1 MQCMKNRIRLPFNVW
16 AGITGG
22 CLTGP
27 YLIPERLDVRK
38 YLIFLQ
44 EVLPELLVDEI
55 RQRMW
60 FQDDEALITLNEKLG
75 SI

>member
-1 MQCMKNRIRLPFNVW
+1 MQYMKNRIRLPFNAW
-16 AGITGG
+16 AGITGD
-22 CLTGP
+22 CLAGP

-44 EVLPELLVDEI
+44 EVLPELLVDKI
-55 RQRMW
+55 RRRMW
-60 FQDDEALITLNEKLG
+60 FQHDEALTILNEKLG